1 MFFVSV
7 PPSIFPLSRH
17 HRLRLKHAEGMSLRY
32 GVICARAGQGA
43 GGEVYLTMNFLA
55 VPLAKRA
62 T

>member
-7 PPSIFPLSRH
+7 PPQYFSTIKEMVLLMVFFL
-17 HRLRLKHAEGMSLRY
+17 LVGA
-32 GVICARAGQGA
+32 VVAVAGQGA

>member
-1 MFFVSV
+1 MLLFIFQLFLAKHHQRGGAFDGFFFLLVGAV
-7 PPSIFPLSRH
+7 V
-17 HRLRLKHAEGMSLRY
+17 G
-32 GVICARAGQGA
+32 GAGQGA

>member
-7 PPSIFPLSRH
+7 PPQYFSTIKGAVPL
-17 HRLRLKHAEGMSLRY
+17 M
-32 GVICARAGQGA
+32 VFCACWFRGGGAGQGA
-43 GGEVYLTMNFLA
+43 GGEVYLTMIFLA